1 MQLDEIKSLV
11 RDIQSLIASEL
22 SVWDEPD
29 IMQLAAAHE
38 ETVRAVIQRA
48 ESVADLLDRGLNNE
62 AIQLAEREPGL
73 AALAM
78 VLDFPELAEWT
89 GVLAEFKVAPV
100 PEMPHDTI
108 AQLED
113 AYSTTADSKQLLQRF
128 RGLSLA
134 RAPLAERIDVL
145 RRLSEKDPENDQW
158 KTGIKSYETYRLKSI
173 TKDLKAATEKRDLS
187 VVARIDR
194 EVNQAQWAVPV
205 PPALKKDAQSAHRKL
220 KQAEAREKLKP
231 VADSLSLAYAEFN
244 VPQATQILPR
254 FQALMDIANLPP
266 DHEIMDVAGP
276 AVEWIEGELEQQ
288 RVAQERQ
295 QAIANLQI
303 GLDRDAPLAELE
315 QHYYKAT
322 ENGEP
327 VPQVLETR
335 IGNKIAE
342 TDATAKRKKI
352 GVVTGSIV
360 GLSLVTVAFVWFFV
374 NVNFNTRV
382 KKNVEQITQLLE
394 DASVSGNT
402 APLES
407 RLEELALSDAAIL
420 ETPEVA
426 ALRKKLEA
434 LKTAEDGRIRSFNS
448 LLTSVSAVTVNPEWV
463 TLQSAEDSL
472 DKANQL
478 TKNENERAAVLEAK
492 REFDTAKAG
501 LRKQTDK
508 RFTDELDSVSKL
520 MVNREDA
527 ETYKIP
533 LERLTAALKS
543 PNISS
548 EVEIQGRGLLGKLT
562 TARDLAE
569 KNRRIELDLAAIGR
583 NADTIFMF
591 KTAMAAYARNH
602 SGSRRANELEE
613 VQRLDSK
620 LWDSVNEW
628 GNFKRK
634 MPTTLSL
641 LKPNDAKSL
650 LADFEEVEKS
660 GYPGAMI
667 PELQKQAIEA
677 IARRTTSLT
686 GTEPEIGKLFDGQFM
701 RDCFVIKLSD
711 RWYYGNSVKPP
722 RPTTAG
728 ITFDYFKSGF
738 SDAADGNKAV
748 KIGDVVNQVPWR
760 SAQSSAALLIDE
772 IITDKELDF
781 EQKISSVMGLLLNAK
796 DMDPILQLLLVE
808 NILSVGG
815 FGSAFIQQETLAVRD
830 SLAGLEVPRT
840 ADWVNPDKV
849 LTTERGIAE
858 RGLEAHADL
867 VTKALAAAIKSR
879 DATFVQPVGPTL
891 QLAGWIHRDKSDLWR
906 ITLYQTV
913 QPGSDLFMLYLLNG
927 KPESSVVGRTSS
939 GETILTGFVPDASLR
954 EGRPVYIAAK

>member
-11 RDIQSLIASEL
+11 RDIQLLMAAEL

-29 IMQLAAAHE
+29 IMQLAGAHE
-38 ETVRAVIQRA
+38 ETVYAVIQRA
-48 ESVADLLDRGLNNE
+48 ESVADLLDRGLNDE

-100 PEMPHDTI
+100 PEMPHDTL

-335 IGNKIAE
+335 LGNKIAE
-342 TDATAKRKKI
+342 TDAAAKRKRI

-360 GLSLVTVAFVWFFV
+360 GLSLVTVAFVWFIV

-426 ALRKKLEA
+426 ALRKQLEA
-434 LKTAEDGRIRSFNS
+434 LKTAEDGRIRGFNS

-501 LRKQTDK
+501 LRKQTDE
-508 RFTDELDSVSKL
+508 RFTDELDSVRTL
-520 MVNREDA
+520 MQTVNREDA

-533 LERLTAALKS
+533 LERLTAALKFA
-543 PNISS
+543 NISS
-548 EVEIQGRGLLGKLT
+548 EVESQGRGLLGKLT
-562 TARDLAE
+562 TEKDLAA
-569 KNRRIELDLAAIGR
+569 KNRLIELDLAAIGR
-583 NADTIFMF
+583 NAVTIAKFE
-591 KTAMAAYARNH
+591 TAMAAYARNH
-602 SGSRRANELEE
+602 SGSQRANELED
-613 VQRLDSK
+613 VQRLESK

-628 GNFKRK
+628 GKFKRK
-634 MPTTLSL
+634 MPTSLSL
-641 LKPNDAKSL
+641 LKPNEAKAL
-650 LADFEEVEKS
+650 LADFEEIEKS

-701 RDCFVIKLSD
+701 RDCFVVKLSD
-711 RWYYGNSVKPP
+711 RWYYGDSVP
-722 RPTTAG
+722 RLSSG
-728 ITFDYFKSGF
+728 RITFDYFESGF

-840 ADWVNPDKV
+840 ADWVSPDTV
-849 LTTERGIAE
+849 LKTERGIAE

-891 QLAGWIHRDKSDLWR
+891 QLAGWIHRDKSDRWR

-939 GETILTGFVPDASLR
+939 GETILTGSVPDALLR